1 MAYNIH
7 PLFVHFPIA
16 FLLLYSLLKILPFER
31 LAPKFAWREVQLVV
45 LVVGVLG
52 AIVASAT
59 GEISEHLIRPDRQ
72 IVEMH
77 SLFATISTWIYGLL
91 LLGELL
97 ALTNPWITRKFPNVG
112 LLKLSRFLEH
122 ILTNRWLSMAFAIVG
137 VLTISLTGLLGGV
150 MVYGASA
157 DPLVPI
163 VLKLLG
169 IQ

>member
-16 FLLLYSLLKILPFER
+16 FLLLYSLLKTLPFER
-31 LAPKFAWREVQLVV
+31 LVPRFAWREVQLVV
-45 LVVGVLG
+45 LVFGVLG

-59 GEISEHLIRPDRQ
+59 GEISEHLIQPDRQ

-77 SLFATISTWIYGLL
+77 SLFAATSTWIYGLL

-97 ALTNPWITRKFPNVG
+97 TRMNPWITRKFPSMG
-112 LLKLSRFLEH
+112 LPRLFRFLEST
-122 ILTNRWLSMAFAIVG
+122 LTNRVLSVVFAIVG
-137 VLTISLTGLLGGV
+137 LLTISLIGLLGGV

-157 DPLVPI
+157 DPLVPSI
-163 VLKLLG
+163 LKLLG
-169 IQ
+169 IK